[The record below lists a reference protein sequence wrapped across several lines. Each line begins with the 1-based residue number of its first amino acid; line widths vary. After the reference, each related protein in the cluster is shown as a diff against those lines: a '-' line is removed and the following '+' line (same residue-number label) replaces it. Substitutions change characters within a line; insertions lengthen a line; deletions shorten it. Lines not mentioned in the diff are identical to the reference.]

1 MKMKQAVIW
10 IILAVSLLAGACH
23 QTTVGY
29 LLVENASYDPDTMY
43 IRKTLDPVKDAI
55 RIENKAPWVSLTLQ
69 GYEGTQQI
77 LFSVESVTSDQGEEA
92 AAAFKKDLTIR
103 GGGTLLYPLEN
114 NAKPGVYKVSV
125 RLTNPGYSYVLRDAM
140 TIIVE

>member
-1 MKMKQAVIW
+1 MIKKIYEDETSSDMDNIGSEP
-10 IILAVSLLAGACH
+10 IGGSLPSD
-23 QTTVGY
+23 
-29 LLVENASYDPDTMY
+29 N
-43 IRKTLDPVKDAI
+43 I